1 MPINVEFMGIFTY
14 SDFNFSFVL
23 FLEFATLENFFKY
36 FCVNTSLDGWNPKIS
51 ARSSVISVLVMM
63 EHNSFL

>member
-1 MPINVEFMGIFTY
+1 MGIFTY

-36 FCVNTSLDGWNPKIS
+36 FYHELFRHTQV
-51 ARSSVISVLVMM
+51 
-63 EHNSFL
+63 